1 MSDLEKRDVEG
12 LQETHR
18 LVVKALAAE
27 REKVR
32 VLREDLAY
40 AINFMGDTL
49 ADDTVKK
56 GFVRR
61 QADRLRQTLAAT
73 EPGKTDE

>member
-49 ADDTVKK
+49 ADDTFKK

-61 QADRLRQTLAAT
+61 QADRFRQTLAAT
-73 EPGKTDE
+73 EPGKTDA